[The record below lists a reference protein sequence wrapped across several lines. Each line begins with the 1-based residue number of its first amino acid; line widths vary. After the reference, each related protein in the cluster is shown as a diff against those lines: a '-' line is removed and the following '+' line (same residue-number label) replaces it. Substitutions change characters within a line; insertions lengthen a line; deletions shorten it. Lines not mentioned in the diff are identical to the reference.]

1 MKKILWVLMMV
12 LAVSPVWADTN
23 AKMKT
28 VTVQGEGTSS
38 GAPDQATFDVE
49 VQLQGDTSKEIVASA
64 NKLMNGVLSKLK
76 ALKIAEK
83 DLQTQGYSVNRNYQ
97 YVGGKSKFSGYTV
110 SNRLRVLLHNV
121 DQVQDVMGALADM
134 ESVQVNGPTFGFA
147 KPDQLQIEALKTAV
161 ENAHAKAVALAEA
174 AGAELGPVFS
184 IQQTGG
190 GAPIVRPM
198 MMAAAK
204 AMDTAAPIEKGTNEV
219 TAQVEVVYTLK

>member
-1 MKKILWVLMMV
+1 MKKILWVLTMV
-12 LAVSPVWADTN
+12 LSVSPLWADTN
-23 AKMKT
+23 MKMKT
-28 VTVQGEGTSS
+28 VTVQGEGTAS

-49 VQLQGDTSKEIVASA
+49 VQLQGEASKEIVASA
-64 NKLMNGVLSKLK
+64 NGSMNEILEKLK

-97 YVGGKSKFSGYTV
+97 YVNGKSKLSGYTV
-110 SNRLRVLLHNV
+110 TNRLRVLLHNV

-147 KPDQLQIEALKTAV
+147 KPDQLQIEALRAAV
-161 ENAHAKAVALAEA
+161 ENAHAKAEALAEA

-184 IQQTGG
+184 IQQNGG
-190 GAPIVRPM
+190 GEPIVRPM